1 DHAEDAVDHALDYK
15 TNRTALEK
23 TATRCRRC
31 QWICRRN
38 RLRPACRENILPR
51 TTRYR
56 FVSNEHYKTATFFFL
71 GTNVYRFYSQ
81 SDEYVDFPDLRLD
94 CTCRSDRSVYS
105 LDHCWRDRHLH
116 FLCAAI
122 HPAA

>member
-1 DHAEDAVDHALDYK
+1 PQRTSLISTFSLHDALPIS
-15 TNRTALEK
+15 
-23 TATRCRRC
+23 RRC

-56 FVSNEHYKTATFFFL
+56 FVSNEQYKTATFFFL

-81 SDEYVDFPDLRLD
+81 SDEYVEFPELRLD
-94 CTCRSDRSVYS
+94 RKSTRLNSSHVSISY
-105 LDHCWRDRHLH
+105 
-116 FLCAAI
+116 AV
-122 HPAA
+122 